1 MDKICFI
8 ILRYGDEVDG
18 GAEKH
23 CRMLAERLVGGY
35 EVDIL
40 TTKFIDY
47 NTFVPF
53 YKNDIDY
60 LNGVRILRFGSIDF
74 DSRKRDILWKK
85 ALRFQKIRRNL
96 FRLKSLKLVSELF
109 PSWKGISG
117 ADIDYFKSHGSY
129 SPSMLSYINNNHQH
143 YKAIIGITYSQP
155 NTFFGA
161 LIAPEKSILIPTL
174 HEEREAFR
182 PILTQLFSKVKHIA
196 FNTEEERNLAFNIFG
211 SHIANNS
218 IVAVGVEVST
228 PLDKETLYSKFQLP
242 KNYLLYFGRVCNTK
256 VRTLIPWFLRY
267 KQKYPS
273 DLKLVLTG
281 RIFMDKTEHPDV
293 IYTDFVT
300 EEEKTALIENARAVI
315 NPSQY
320 ESLSLLL
327 LETMVLGKP
336 ILVNGKS
343 KVMKEHCI
351 KSNYAAQYYSSE
363 SDFQRKLCQILEGD
377 VSFMRSISISYVEN
391 NYSWPLVIKKLT
403 HIIDSI

>member
-1 MDKICFI
+1 M
-8 ILRYGDEVDG
+8 
-18 GAEKH
+18 
-23 CRMLAERLVGGY
+23 
-35 EVDIL
+35 
-40 TTKFIDY
+40 
-47 NTFVPF
+47 
-53 YKNDIDY
+53 
-60 LNGVRILRFGSIDF
+60 
-74 DSRKRDILWKK
+74 
-85 ALRFQKIRRNL
+85 
-96 FRLKSLKLVSELF
+96 
-109 PSWKGISG
+109 
-117 ADIDYFKSHGSY
+117 
-129 SPSMLSYINNNHQH
+129 
-143 YKAIIGITYSQP
+143 
-155 NTFFGA
+155 
-161 LIAPEKSILIPTL
+161 

>member
-23 CRMLAERLVGGY
+23 CRMLAERLVGRY

-47 NTFVPF
+47 NTFTPF
-53 YKNDIDY
+53 YKNDVDR
-60 LNGVRILRFGSIDF
+60 LNGVRILRFDSIDF
-74 DSRKRDILWKK
+74 DSEKRDRLWKK

-96 FRLKSLKLVSELF
+96 FRLKILKFISELF
-109 PSWKGISG
+109 PSWKGMAK
-117 ADIDYFKSHGSY
+117 ADVDYYKSHGSY
-129 SPSMLSYINNNHQH
+129 SPAMLSYIRDHHQD

-155 NTFFGA
+155 NTFFGM
-161 LIAPEKSILIPTL
+161 LVAPEKSILIPTL

-196 FNTEEERNLAFNIFG
+196 FNTAGERKLAYNIFG
-211 SHIANNS
+211 SRVANNS
-218 IVAVGVEVST
+218 IVAVGVEVT
-228 PLDKETLYSKFQLP
+228 PPLNKEALYRKFPLP
-242 KNYLLYFGRVCNTK
+242 ETYLLYFGRVCNTK

-267 KQKYPS
+267 KEKYPS

-281 RIFMDKTEHPDV
+281 RIFMNKTEHPDI

-300 EEEKTALIENARAVI
+300 EEEKTALIENAKAVV

-327 LETMVLGKP
+327 LETMILGKP
-336 ILVNGKS
+336 ILVNGRS
-343 KVMKEHCI
+343 EVMKEHCI
-351 KSNYAAQYYSSE
+351 RSNYAAQYYSSE
-363 SDFQRKLCQILEGD
+363 LDFQRKLHQIINGD
-377 VSFMRSISISYVEN
+377 VSLIRSMSMSYVET
-391 NYSWPLVIKKLT
+391 NYSWPLILNKLT
-403 HIIDSI
+403 QIIDAT

>member
-1 MDKICFI
+1 MDKIGFI

-23 CRMLAERLVGGY
+23 CRMLAERLVGQY
-35 EVDIL
+35 DVDIL

-47 NTFVPF
+47 NTFTPF
-53 YKNDIDY
+53 YKNDVDH
-60 LNGVRILRFGSIDF
+60 LNGVRILRFDSIDF
-74 DSRKRDILWKK
+74 DSQKRDRLWKK

-96 FRLKSLKLVSELF
+96 FRLKSLKFISELF
-109 PSWKGISG
+109 PSWTGMAK
-117 ADIDYFKSHGSY
+117 ADVDYYRSHGSY
-129 SPSMLSYINNNHQH
+129 SPAMLSYIRDHHQD

-155 NTFFGA
+155 NTFFGM
-161 LIAPEKSILIPTL
+161 LVAPEKSILIPTL

-196 FNTEEERNLAFNIFG
+196 FNTAEERKLAYNIFG
-211 SHIANNS
+211 SRVANNS
-218 IVAVGVEVST
+218 IVAVGVEVT
-228 PLDKETLYSKFQLP
+228 PPLNKEALYRKFSLP
-242 KNYLLYFGRVCNTK
+242 ETYLLYFGRVCNTK

-267 KQKYPS
+267 KAKYPS

-281 RIFMDKTEHPDV
+281 RIFMNKTEHADI

-300 EEEKTALIENARAVI
+300 EEEKTALIENAKAIV

-336 ILVNGKS
+336 ILVNGRS
-343 KVMKEHCI
+343 EVMKEHCI
-351 KSNYAAQYYSSE
+351 RSNYAAQYYSSE
-363 SDFQRKLCQILEGD
+363 LDFQRKLHQIINGD
-377 VSFMRSISISYVEN
+377 ASLMRSMSISYVETH
-391 NYSWPLVIKKLT
+391 YSWPLILNKLT
-403 HIIDSI
+403 QIIDAT